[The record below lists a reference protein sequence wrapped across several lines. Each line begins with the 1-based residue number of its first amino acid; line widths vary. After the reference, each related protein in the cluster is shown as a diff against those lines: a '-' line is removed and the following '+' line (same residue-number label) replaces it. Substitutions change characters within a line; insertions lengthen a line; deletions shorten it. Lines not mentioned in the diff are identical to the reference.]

1 MVYIACTCICHT
13 MYIAFTLCMSYK
25 IYTTHR
31 QHIYNTYTTHIQHIY
46 NAYRTHIQH
55 ICNTYI
61 THIQHICNTYITHIQ
76 HIYHTYITHTQHIYR
91 IHMYTS
97 YNIETDIW
105 KMRDLWICE
114 TNISGSL
121 FSSVGETNICRVA
134 SKPLLG
140 LFSCICMCVCMCVV
154 VCVGVCMY
162 VCVCVCMYVGWPQS
176 RC

>member
-1 MVYIACTCICHT
+1 MTYTCTRDMCAEHSHLLPVNGSLLPFTCRLSTHIACTCICHT

-61 THIQHICNTYITHIQ
+61 THIQHI
-76 HIYHTYITHTQHIYR
+76 YHTYITHTQHIYR

-97 YNIETDIW
+97 YNIETDI
-105 KMRDLWICE
+105 RGIHPFIEAYIHL
-114 TNISGSL
+114 
-121 FSSVGETNICRVA
+121 
-134 SKPLLG
+134 
-140 LFSCICMCVCMCVV
+140 
-154 VCVGVCMY
+154 
-162 VCVCVCMYVGWPQS
+162 
-176 RC
+176 

>member
-1 MVYIACTCICHT
+1 MVYIACTCICHTGIYGAYSVYMYMSYNLYRLCIVYVIHNIWCASRIHVYVIQVYMVYIACTCICHT

-61 THIQHICNTYITHIQ
+61 THIQHI
-76 HIYHTYITHTQHIYR
+76 YHTYITHTQHIYR

-97 YNIETDIW
+97 YNMETDIW
-105 KMRDLWICE
+105 KMRDL
-114 TNISGSL
+114 
-121 FSSVGETNICRVA
+121 
-134 SKPLLG
+134 
-140 LFSCICMCVCMCVV
+140 
-154 VCVGVCMY
+154 
-162 VCVCVCMYVGWPQS
+162 
-176 RC
+176 